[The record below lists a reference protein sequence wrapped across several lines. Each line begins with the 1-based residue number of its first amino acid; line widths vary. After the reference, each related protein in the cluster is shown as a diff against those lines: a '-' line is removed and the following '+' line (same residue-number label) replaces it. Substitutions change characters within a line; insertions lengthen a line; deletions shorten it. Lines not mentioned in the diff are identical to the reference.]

1 MLLAF
6 ILALCLLGRRERRK
20 QKAKGEG
27 LQNSN
32 APGSWGLPENKIMM
46 VIMIITVKTKNR
58 HQGQPQRSPNKHSYF
73 FCHRLSLKKCF
84 IFSMFLGA
92 AVGSG

>member
-6 ILALCLLGRRERRK
+6 IPALCLLGRRERRK

-46 VIMIITVKTKNR
+46 VIMIIIVKARTDIKVNHKEVLKSIHISFAIDCHLKNV
-58 HQGQPQRSPNKHSYF
+58 
-73 FCHRLSLKKCF
+73 LSSLC
-84 IFSMFLGA
+84 S
-92 AVGSG
+92 